1 MILNDLF
8 VIAASS
14 GSETPRWKKRIFGLI
29 LGAASLEFFIHLERH
44 GRARLPRSRVPVPL
58 RRRFA
63 PVGSFRRGQ
72 RSVHNVYKNLH
83 FDFDAGLWSMTP
95 VHVYWE
101 IHGTCWVYSWR
112 GQGMDFGGKW
122 CEEKCQ
128 QDHEVRIQICSALW
142 FSIIQKCGRSGV
154 TVVTPTS
161 RDLGV

>member
-1 MILNDLF
+1 MLHPLAPKPLAGRNESLGLFSVQPLLNLSSIWKGTDELAFEDPGFQSLSVADSLQLVHLGEGSDLF
-8 VIAASS
+8 IMFI
-14 GSETPRWKKRIFGLI
+14 RICTLI
-29 LGAASLEFFIHLERH
+29 LM
-44 GRARLPRSRVPVPL
+44 
-58 RRRFA
+58 
-63 PVGSFRRGQ
+63 Q
-72 RSVHNVYKNLH
+72 
-83 FDFDAGLWSMTP
+83 GLWSLTP

-101 IHGTCWVYSWR
+101 IHGTCWVYSWL

-128 QDHEVRIQICSALW
+128 QDHEVRIQICPALW